1 MGGTTGRREVRC
13 IATHSR
19 ANEVEADDVRWGRSH
34 PSVHLSPALIAT
46 ARATRSLTNAKS
58 ISISAMVT
66 ELPQEIVDKIIDEIA
81 LDGSSETRDQ
91 TRDMKTLCLVSSK
104 WHRRCRT
111 HLFQSLEITS
121 DSFPTWCKNIRSGK
135 DGPSRYV
142 TYLRY
147 KPSWIEA
154 ERSIGPLE
162 GLARSPSHIS
172 AFTHLR
178 TLHFADISL
187 QHSGYL
193 TCFGVLTTVVREL
206 WLEDC
211 KMDITQFVSFVRPF
225 TNLERLRLMRPQCA
239 NESKLQHWD
248 TAEPPSLKG
257 TLEFHQAAMAASMNI
272 ASFIQEL
279 SLLPAHFST
288 MVFRERL
295 ETPTAANRL
304 LAASRKTLTKLTFGH
319 NCEVY
324 SRHLQRDLRFTSPH

>member
-1 MGGTTGRREVRC
+1 MLAGGFLEWRRW
-13 IATHSR
+13 S
-19 ANEVEADDVRWGRSH
+19 RSH
-34 PSVHLSPALIAT
+34 PSAHLSPALIAT
-46 ARATRSLTNAKS
+46 RSPRHQLTTSNPVS
-58 ISISAMVT
+58 TFTAMLGV
-66 ELPQEIVDKIIDEIA
+66 LPQEIIDKIIDDIA

-91 TRDMKTLCLVSSK
+91 ARDMKTISLVSSK
-104 WHRRCRT
+104 WHHRCRT
-111 HLFQSLEITS
+111 HLFHSLEITS
-121 DSFPTWCKNIRSGK
+121 DNFQTWCRNVRPGR

-147 KPSWIEA
+147 RPSFVEA

-178 TLHFADISL
+178 ILHFADISL

-193 TCFGVLTTVVREL
+193 TCFGVLTKSVREL

-211 KMDITQFVSFVRPF
+211 QMDVTQFVSFVRPF

-239 NESKLQHWD
+239 NESNLQHWD
-248 TAEPPSLKG
+248 MAEPPRLEGKF
-257 TLEFHQAAMAASMNI
+257 EFHQATMASSANT

-279 SLLPAHFST
+279 SLLPANFSS

-295 ETPTAANRL
+295 ETPIAANRL
-304 LAASRKTLTKLTFGH
+304 LAASRRTLTKLTFGH

-324 SRHLQRDLRFTSPH
+324 SRHLHCDFQFTTLH

>member
-1 MGGTTGRREVRC
+1 MESITPLC
-13 IATHSR
+13 
-19 ANEVEADDVRWGRSH
+19 
-34 PSVHLSPALIAT
+34 L
-46 ARATRSLTNAKS
+46 SLTYSHCDSSCYAFPPSSAHNANTVARS
-58 ISISAMVT
+58 TAMLGV
-66 ELPQEIVDKIIDEIA
+66 LPQEIIDKIIDDIA
-81 LDGSSETRDQ
+81 LDGSSDTRDQ
-91 TRDMKTLCLVSSK
+91 ARDMKTISLVSSK
-104 WHRRCRT
+104 WHHRCRT

-121 DSFPTWCKNIRSGK
+121 DNFQTWCRTVRPGR

-147 KPSWIEA
+147 KPSLVEA

-162 GLARSPSHIS
+162 SLARSPSHIS

-178 TLHFADISL
+178 ILHFADISL
-187 QHSGYL
+187 QHSRYL
-193 TCFGVLTTVVREL
+193 ICFRVLTTLVREL

-211 KMDITQFVSFVRPF
+211 QMDVTQFVSFVRPF

-248 TAEPPSLKG
+248 MAEPPRLEGKF
-257 TLEFHQAAMAASMNI
+257 EFHQATMASSANT

-279 SLLPAHFST
+279 SLLPANFST

-295 ETPTAANRL
+295 ETPMAANRL
-304 LAASRKTLTKLTFGH
+304 LAASRRTLTKLTFGH

-324 SRHLQRDLRFTSPH
+324 SRHLYCDSQFTAPH